1 MVKVPSAPNA
11 AFRRSEKFRVHLLLV
26 LGIAFLGT
34 AVTIIGLAGS
44 SPAIVAIGAG
54 AIAAAGLISI
64 FFALVGLRLTR
75 KTDQDMRASVAHDT
89 IPTSRT
95 PIGLQKHHGAF
106 PPAKFTPNKSAP
118 WAPSSS

>member
-64 FFALVGLRLTR
+64 FFAAVSVRELRR
-75 KTDQDMRASVAHDT
+75 RHPCHS
-89 IPTSRT
+89 
-95 PIGLQKHHGAF
+95 
-106 PPAKFTPNKSAP
+106 FTPKFLSNNLPNVSAER
-118 WAPSSS
+118 SSL

>member
-34 AVTIIGLAGS
+34 AVTIIGLAGC
-44 SPAIVAIGAG
+44 SPATVAIGAG

-64 FFALVGLRLTR
+64 FFALGGLRLTR
-75 KTDQDMRASVAHDT
+75 KTDEDMRASVAHDT
-89 IPTSRT
+89 HTDEQDANWPPKTSRR
-95 PIGLQKHHGAF
+95 F
-106 PPAKFTPNKSAP
+106 SA
-118 WAPSSS
+118 S